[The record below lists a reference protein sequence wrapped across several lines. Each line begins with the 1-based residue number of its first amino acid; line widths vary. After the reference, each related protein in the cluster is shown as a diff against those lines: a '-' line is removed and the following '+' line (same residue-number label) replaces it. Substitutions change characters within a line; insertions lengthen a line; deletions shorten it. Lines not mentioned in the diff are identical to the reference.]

1 MTTSAQTLHA
11 FETEALALE
20 SALGKLTEA
29 DYARP
34 TNCPPW
40 SVKDLVVHIA
50 QGLSWVGKLTA
61 TTKPVTLNEAADYY
75 RRAVRKTSAYHQD
88 IADRA
93 QAEAASLPDGAAA
106 ARLLA
111 ERWREALWACA
122 SADGSE
128 AVESASGVSSR
139 TDMLTTR
146 VIAHAAH
153 GLDLALSL
161 ETTPWTTQAALDV
174 MRPVFVSLFGGE
186 PPVEL
191 GWDEP
196 AFFACATG
204 RRSLADGERTILG
217 DRADA
222 FPLLS

>member
-1 MTTSAQTLHA
+1 VTTAAQTLHA

-50 QGLSWVGKLTA
+50 QGLSWVGNRTA
-61 TTKPVTLNEAADYY
+61 TAKPLTLHEPADFY
-75 RRAVRKTSAYHQD
+75 RLAVRKTSAYHED

-93 QAEAASLPDGAAA
+93 QAEAATLPDGAAA
-106 ARLLA
+106 ARLLG
-111 ERWREALWACA
+111 ERWREALQGCA
-122 SADGSE
+122 SASGAD

-153 GLDLALSL
+153 GLDLAISL
-161 ETTPWTTQAALDV
+161 GVPPWTTQAALDV
-174 MRPVFVSLFGGE
+174 MHPVYVSLFGGE
-186 PPVEL
+186 PPAEL

-204 RRSLADGERTILG
+204 RRSLTDGERTILG